1 MRQTR
6 RRVTSIRT
14 APCTDKTLDPKTS
27 SEQQR
32 IPEPKQGEAGQRE
45 VHRWP
50 VLPRGQHSLLVITA
64 RAEGDRA
71 PFTDEKSEAGLTLQR
86 SQRMAQEGPSTWL
99 PHPSSFQDSGW
110 PFFCPPLMGGH

>member
-14 APCTDKTLDPKTS
+14 APCTNKTLDPKTS
-27 SEQQR
+27 SEQQL

-50 VLPRGQHSLLVITA
+50 VLPHGQHSLLMITM
-64 RAEGDRA
+64 RAEGDCA
-71 PFTDEKSEAGLTLQR
+71 PFTDEKREAGLTLQR
-86 SQRMAQEGPSTWL
+86 SQSMAKEGFSTWL
-99 PHPSSFQDSGW
+99 PHSSSFRYSGW
-110 PFFCPPLMGGH
+110 PFFCPPLMCGH